1 MTRPPRIRPES
12 LRDHA
17 EPARVNRVWRRLER
31 RLAVGAAAGGGAQEH
46 ARRSRLVVLGVATAA
61 VVASFGAG
69 IVLGRKIESRPA
81 PSAAGPV
88 APLEGTSEQSPALF
102 AAGTMRQAYDL
113 PGGGRLVVSPGGIVE
128 RVSQSAGGVAVRLV
142 RGEAELST
150 DGGASEP
157 ARISMLVGGASVST
171 EDGVVRVRTDGDTAD
186 LEVLSGSAEIT
197 SPDPEVGLR
206 TTTVRERERLT
217 VPTRVAVTRVPPTEL
232 TTPPLPPRPVPVKIA
247 REPALGEREPA
258 PTVDAVP
265 PTTWQQLC
273 LAADFAGVL
282 KELQANAIDVG
293 KVTNARDLLCI
304 ADATRANDSTRR
316 LALERAVHDR
326 SDPQVA
332 SLAAWKLA
340 TLLEQSGEHGQA
352 AKYYQAYRDLSPGGA
367 LAEDALCNLIEAED
381 RAGHRDEAMRLGQRY
396 LADHATGGCRARV
409 AQMLLRL
416 AAERAKDDGKGTDGG
431 GPKTDGSAKPG
442 DAPAPSGSASQPA
455 PSASVSASASAKPGE
470 PPAGTGSPPQ
480 AP

>member
-31 RLAVGAAAGGGAQEH
+31 RLAVGAAAGGGAEAH
-46 ARRSRLVVLGVATAA
+46 GWRSRRLLLGVATAA

-69 IVLGRKIESRPA
+69 IVLGRKIESHPA

-88 APLEGTSEQSPALF
+88 APLEGTSEQRPALF
-102 AAGTMRQAYDL
+102 AAGTLKMAYDL
-113 PGGGRLVVSPGGIVE
+113 PGGGSMKVSPGGIVE
-128 RVSQSAGGVAVRLV
+128 RVSQSAGGVTLRLV
-142 RGEAELST
+142 RGQAELAT
-150 DGGASEP
+150 DGSAAEP
-157 ARISMLVGGASVST
+157 TRISMLVGGASVST

-186 LEVLSGSAEIT
+186 LEVLSGSAEIA

-206 TTTVRERERLT
+206 TTTVREHERLT
-217 VPTRVAVTRVPPTEL
+217 IPTRVAVTRVPPTEL
-232 TTPPLPPRPVPVKIA
+232 TTPPLPPRPLPVKIA
-247 REPALGEREPA
+247 REPVPGEPA
-258 PTVDAVP
+258 PTATAEP
-265 PTTWQQLC
+265 PATWQQLC
-273 LAADFAGVL
+273 MADDFAGVL
-282 KELQANAIDVG
+282 KQLQANAIDIA
-293 KVTNARDLLCI
+293 KVTSARDLLCI
-304 ADATRANDSTRR
+304 ADATRFANDSTPRQ
-316 LALERAVHDR
+316 ALERAVNDR

-340 TLLEQSGEHGQA
+340 ALLEQSGEHGQA

-381 RAGHRDEAMRLGQRY
+381 RAGHRDEAMRLGQKY

-416 AAERAKDDGKGTDGG
+416 AAERAKDDGKGNDGAA
-431 GPKTDGSAKPG
+431 PKTDGSAKPG

-455 PSASVSASASAKPGE
+455 PSASASASASARPGE
-470 PPAGTGSPPQ
+470 PPAGTATPPK